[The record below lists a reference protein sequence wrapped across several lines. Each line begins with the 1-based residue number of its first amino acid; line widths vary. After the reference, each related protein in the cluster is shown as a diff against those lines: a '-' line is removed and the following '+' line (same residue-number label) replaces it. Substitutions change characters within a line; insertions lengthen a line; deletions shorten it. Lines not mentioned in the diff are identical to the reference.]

1 MVLAMS
7 RPWKHPKTGIYWL
20 RKGVP
25 DDLRA
30 AVGKREE
37 KFSLKTRDPVEA
49 KRLHAQALIEI
60 EQRWSNLRAPIR
72 KLDNLELHRIS
83 ITMYE
88 RCLELGELPGVN
100 WDAAIGEHLW
110 ESGFGHK
117 PEEPALPLKRI
128 GLAVHSLK
136 SWCKALADELIS
148 VNGLKIDDEDRLKIA
163 KAISTGAQ
171 RAALTLNRRAKGDYS
186 PDSPFPVTTRAND
199 LSAVDKPPEPVT
211 LKSSRAG
218 RRKSDR
224 PKRRSIAGSVFSIS
238 LSNSSAIPMRSG
250 SHQTTFSAGKP
261 RYSMPGCGPKQSGIP
276 K

>member
-72 KLDNLELHRIS
+72 KLDNSELHQIS
-83 ITMYE
+83 IAMYE

-100 WDAAIGEHLW
+100 WDTVIGEHLW
-110 ESGFGHK
+110 ETDFGH
-117 PEEPALPLKRI
+117 
-128 GLAVHSLK
+128 
-136 SWCKALADELIS
+136 
-148 VNGLKIDDEDRLKIA
+148 
-163 KAISTGAQ
+163 
-171 RAALTLNRRAKGDYS
+171 
-186 PDSPFPVTTRAND
+186 
-199 LSAVDKPPEPVT
+199 
-211 LKSSRAG
+211 
-218 RRKSDR
+218 
-224 PKRRSIAGSVFSIS
+224 
-238 LSNSSAIPMRSG
+238 
-250 SHQTTFSAGKP
+250 
-261 RYSMPGCGPKQSGIP
+261 MPGDLHFISGESVAADHS
-276 K
+276 